1 MFSEIAKLYL
11 NVGGQIKFKS
21 DSNSINS
28 EDINLKKQIINL
40 FTLLGLNIQNTNQL
54 SNRELF
60 SILEK
65 FIIEKLYSYL
75 TYYSNKNLEN
85 K

>member
-1 MFSEIAKLYL
+1 MFSQIAKLYL
-11 NVGGQIKFKS
+11 NVSGQIKFKN
-21 DSNSINS
+21 DSNLINS

-40 FTLLGLNIQNTNQL
+40 FTLLNLNIQNTNQL
-54 SNRELF
+54 NNRELL

-65 FIIEKLYSYL
+65 FIIEKIVQIF
-75 TYYSNKNLEN
+75 NLLF